1 MKIGVTRSTAAV
13 IVLLTM
19 AGFAVPQ
26 NDARGDGRCDQP
38 GDNGCFK
45 KTEPKQIYARPL
57 NSPQYNLLT
66 TEGRAGLGGLT
77 TLKSASAVK
86 KLFKKLVVKEEAKA
100 PGESDRVE
108 AAIAKAKKL
117 VDKGETKTNEQAKK
131 LMAGVDF
138 SKEMIVLV
146 LWETGGPPGG
156 TLNYEVKGDGLN
168 FFVQAPDPDYVW
180 KLRRGSRG
188 KALIYGANFFAI
200 PRDVSVT
207 IEPGQE
213 RPWPSP

>member
-1 MKIGVTRSTAAV
+1 MKTGLTKATTAI
-13 IVLLTM
+13 IVLLTI

-26 NDARGDGRCDQP
+26 NEAQ
-38 GDNGCFK
+38 
-45 KTEPKQIYARPL
+45 EPKQIYARPL
-57 NSPQYNLLT
+57 NSPQDIFLT
-66 TEGRAGLGGLT
+66 IEGRAGLDALT
-77 TLKSASAVK
+77 TLKSAFAVK
-86 KLFKKLVVKEEAKA
+86 KLFKKLVVREEAKA
-100 PGESDRVE
+100 YRESDKVE
-108 AAIAKAKKL
+108 EAIAKAKKL
-117 VDKGETKTNEQAKK
+117 IDKEETKTNEEAKT

-168 FFVQAPDPDYVW
+168 FFVQAPDPEYVW

-188 KALIYGANFFAI
+188 KALMYGAKFFAI

-207 IEPGQE
+207 IEPQE